1 MYEIEQFAIQ
11 VPTKGSGDPGFQWL
25 TASGDWTSEP
35 LAALILTDWL
45 TASRLANSLPHLS
58 ARVETRRSYIAPM
71 PGAPLS
77 EVKTTSR
84 KDPWQKKFEDLVY
97 RSPSHVLFNR
107 PPPKSTPSR

>member
-11 VPTKGSGDPGFQWL
+11 VPTKGTGGPGFQWL
-25 TASGDWTSEP
+25 TASGEWTSEP

-45 TASRLANSLPHLS
+45 TASRLANSLPYLS

-77 EVKTTSR
+77 EVKTTNR
-84 KDPWQKKFEDLVY
+84 KDPWQEKFEDLVMQV
-97 RSPSHVLFNR
+97 PSHILSGS
-107 PPPKSTPSR
+107 PPPSTPSR